1 MSANINLSSIV
12 RVPFIFIL
20 VSIIFIFSSINVNAQ
35 GNSGGGNGGG
45 GFNGGGSGNIPC
57 RDSTPICPCVLPNG
71 DCFDIDTPI
80 DDELKLLVVAGIILG
95 IYKLRKRVKLEV
107 NILP

>member
-1 MSANINLSSIV
+1 MSANINIASIL
-12 RVPFIFIL
+12 RVPSFIFIITL
-20 VSIIFIFSSINVNAQ
+20 SVFIFSGIRVNAQ
-35 GNSGGGNGGG
+35 GNGNGGGNGGG

-80 DDELKLLVVAGIILG
+80 DDELKLLVGAGIILG
-95 IYKLRKRVKLEV
+95 FYKLRSSLKLQVK
-107 NILP
+107 